1 MIQTFLFVNVE
12 FFCWK
17 FSFYCKCLLFFFPSG
32 HAGHACLVSDG
43 FKCDVS
49 VLNVSDPGER
59 CFCVGRIS
67 STSSPTT
74 RTQSSVRSVR
84 YAAVPAVCRPSAD
97 GRTGLM
103 MFVSLRRRR
112 TPAF

>member
-12 FFCWK
+12 FFVGSSVFIVNVC
-17 FSFYCKCLLFFFPSG
+17 YFFPSG

-84 YAAVPAVCRPSAD
+84 YAAVPAVYRPSAD

>member
-1 MIQTFLFVNVE
+1 MIQSFLFVNVE
-12 FFCWK
+12 FTDFVESSV
-17 FSFYCKCLLFFFPSG
+17 FIVNVHFFPSG
-32 HAGHACLVSDG
+32 HAGHACLVRDR

-97 GRTGLM
+97 GPTGLM